1 LRNEHVL
8 PTPIDPTLFTHDRRR
23 EWLRRVHRYSWLIW
37 ISVTALA
44 GWILWDR
51 LHDIDITAIGH
62 RILATSPATLFI
74 SLLCCFGV
82 NVLAAAYEGIAV
94 RSVTGR
100 RAWIH
105 SGIVASVANPIGH
118 MVGNALLGAGALRYR
133 MHRAAGLNAAQIG
146 GVIVLTAMPFLLA
159 LGWLIDLAMVF
170 FADEAGKALHVAV
183 PALMAFGLIGLVK
196 DAGWLWFVRRRATPV
211 RIAGHEIRIPSL
223 NATVLQTLIGVGEI
237 LLAAATLYVFLPPQI
252 GLSLPTF
259 VAVYLIAVM
268 VGQLSHVPAGLGVQ
282 EAALMLMMPQV
293 PPAEL
298 LGAALL
304 YRAVYDLLP
313 LLVAL
318 VLLVTHETLLRR
330 GPLRQLL
337 VAQVSRDDQL

>member
-1 LRNEHVL
+1 L
-8 PTPIDPTLFTHDRRR
+8 PSLTDHPLFDSDRRR
-23 EWLRRVHRYSWLIW
+23 QWLRPLRRYAWLMW
-37 ISVTALA
+37 IAVTALA

-51 LHDIDITAIGH
+51 LHGIDLSAIGR
-62 RILATSPATLFI
+62 RILATSPTTLFMAV
-74 SLLCCFGV
+74 SCCLGV
-82 NVLAAAYEGIAV
+82 NILAGAYEGIAV

-133 MHRAAGLNAAQIG
+133 MHSAAGLNAVQIG

-183 PALMAFGLIGLVK
+183 PALMAFGLVGLLK
-196 DAGWLWFVRRRATPV
+196 DAAWLWFVRRRKTPL
-211 RIAGHEIRIPSL
+211 RIAGQDIRIPSL
-223 NATVLQTLIGVGEI
+223 HATLLQTLIGIGEI
-237 LLAAATLYVFLPPQI
+237 LLAAATLYVFLPPAI
-252 GLSLPTF
+252 GMSLPTF

-282 EAALMLMMPQV
+282 EAALLLMMPQV

-330 GPLRQLL
+330 GPLQQSLVTQNQRQ
-337 VAQVSRDDQL
+337 ADDQP